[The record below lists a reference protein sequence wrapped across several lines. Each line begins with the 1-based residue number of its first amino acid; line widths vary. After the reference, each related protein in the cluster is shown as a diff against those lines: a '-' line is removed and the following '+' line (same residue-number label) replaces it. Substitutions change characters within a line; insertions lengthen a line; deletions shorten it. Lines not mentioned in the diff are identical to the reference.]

1 LAALEQELAA
11 AKKDNVQLEKSVSGL
26 QKDLETQ
33 QGRLFELKDSLAQAE
48 ATAKTKTDALA
59 ATQSELDEAKQTILK
74 LAAAPAAPAAPAA
87 TPTPRRISGVDILPR
102 RPVETQGKPA
112 YHRGVPEYQPQT
124 AQPNPML
131 TDADIGWVD

>member
-1 LAALEQELAA
+1 M
-11 AKKDNVQLEKSVSGL
+11 
-26 QKDLETQ
+26 
-33 QGRLFELKDSLAQAE
+33 KDSLAQAE

-74 LAAAPAAPAAPAA
+74 LAAAPAAPAA